1 MAVFEYNICTCSD
14 ETLFKSQCEA
24 IEKNIPGISH
34 QEILEDATG
43 TLVQRYTH
51 PLGQIIVKKDK
62 DVDALY
68 VQSDFD
74 LLPYFQ
80 K

>member
-1 MAVFEYNICTCSD
+1 MFEYHICTCSD
-14 ETLFKSQCEA
+14 ETLFKRQCEA

-34 QEILEDATG
+34 QETLEDVTG
-43 TLVQRYTH
+43 TFVQRYTH
-51 PLGQIIVKKDK
+51 PLGQIIVRNDK

-68 VQSDFD
+68 VLSDFD

-80 K
+80 EQK

>member
-1 MAVFEYNICTCSD
+1 MIVFEYNICACSD
-14 ETLFKSQCEA
+14 EPLFISQCEA

-34 QEILEDATG
+34 KETLKDVTG

-51 PLGQIIVKKDK
+51 PLGQIIVRNDK